1 MSAAT
6 AFVFLIKSD
15 DPTLLTSSRKLRWAP
30 GEDLKVSSLHREVAS
45 LCRLQAR
52 SFVLTY
58 FDREFDEQVDLLRD
72 DCIIDLQSK
81 QVLLLRRATAGY
93 AQPAGGGAGAVSVAG
108 AMEPA
113 DGSTASATQAIGDSV
128 LEINV
133 GGTVFHA
140 LRSTLTS
147 VGDSMLATL
156 FAADSAFACQ
166 PTDALGRP
174 FLDHDP
180 DTFGPILGYLRRGG
194 RLEGGCELGA
204 ALLPRLREDAQYFG
218 LQGLVEAA
226 DAALEEAAARDAA
239 TGAGAKMK
247 YRLRYMGHND
257 LTADTGARYR
267 TRPAAVGLALED
279 GERAIHL
286 TERDGACYVLTQQ
299 PG

>member
-1 MSAAT
+1 MPTAAT

-93 AQPAGGGAGAVSVAG
+93 AQPAGGGAGAVRVAG

-113 DGSTASATQAIGDSV
+113 DGSTASATQPIGDSV

-247 YRLRYMGHND
+247 YRMKLD
-257 LTADTGARYR
+257 PTGELE
-267 TRPAAVGLALED
+267 LAD
-279 GERAIHL
+279 GERPILLASGHDTTSRSHQPFVI
-286 TERDGACYVLTQQ
+286 TQR
-299 PG
+299 PA